1 MLEKIYIRNRY
12 EKYLIFLH
20 VIPRKYI
27 KFFLNKY
34 KRISKKIYIFQ
45 EILKCIENAFLG
57 ETKEGKKDTLLQNKK
72 YVNKI
77 KFSKKKIYIKWNSQ
91 KKIYKTKFKKNL

>member
-1 MLEKIYIRNRY
+1 M
-12 EKYLIFLH
+12 
-20 VIPRKYI
+20 
-27 KFFLNKY
+27 NKY

-77 KFSKKKIYIKWNSQ
+77 KFSKKNNL
-91 KKIYKTKFKKNL
+91 YKMKFSKKNI